1 MGEPTSILARE
12 VASVPD
18 VIDRQDRL
26 LAGSVRELSARLR
39 LAPPRVVVTCARGS
53 SAHAGTFAKHLLELH
68 LGLPVAAAAPSIAS
82 IYRRRLELDGQL
94 VLAISQSGASDDL
107 IAFVREARDS
117 GALTVAVTNDADAQL
132 AAACTYV
139 LSIGAGAE
147 LSVAATKTFV
157 ATVSALVRLTSA
169 WAQDQTL
176 AAALSRLPQR
186 LAAATA
192 LDWCGPLEAL
202 AGAEGL
208 AAIGRGPTLA
218 IAREAALKLKEICS
232 MPAEAFSGAEFLHGP
247 VALVSSRYPVLM
259 LMPTDAAYAGMQS
272 LKNRLERKSA
282 QVWSTQAGPS
292 AVGCLP
298 ALASDRP
305 ETDAICLVQSF
316 YSMLPK
322 LAAMR
327 GLDAD
332 RPPHL
337 TKITRTE

>member
-1 MGEPTSILARE
+1 MGEATSILARE

-26 LAGSVRELSARLR
+26 LAASVRELAARLR

-53 SAHAGTFAKHLLELH
+53 SAHAGTFAKHLLERH

-94 VLAISQSGASDDL
+94 VLAISQSGSSDDL

-117 GALTVAVTNDADAQL
+117 GALTVAVTNDADAGL

-139 LSIGAGAE
+139 LSIGAGVE
-147 LSVAATKTFV
+147 LSIAATKTFV

-169 WAQDQTL
+169 WAQDKAL

-192 LDWCGPLEAL
+192 LDWCGPLDAL

-208 AAIGRGPTLA
+208 AVIGRGPTLA
-218 IAREAALKLKEICS
+218 IAREVALKLKEIGS
-232 MPAEAFSGAEFLHGP
+232 MPAEAFSGAEFQHGP
-247 VALVSSRYPVLM
+247 VALISSRYPVLM
-259 LMPTDAAYAGMQS
+259 LMPTDAAYAGMQL
-272 LKNRLERKSA
+272 LKNRLESKRA

-292 AVGCLP
+292 AAGRLP

-322 LAAMR
+322 LAAMW

>member
-1 MGEPTSILARE
+1 
-12 VASVPD
+12 
-18 VIDRQDRL
+18 
-26 LAGSVRELSARLR
+26 
-39 LAPPRVVVTCARGS
+39 
-53 SAHAGTFAKHLLELH
+53 
-68 LGLPVAAAAPSIAS
+68 
-82 IYRRRLELDGQL
+82 L

-107 IAFVREARDS
+107 IAFVQEARDS
-117 GALTVAVTNDADAQL
+117 GALTVAVTNDVDARL

-139 LSIGAGAE
+139 LSIGAGTE

-169 WAQDQTL
+169 WAKDEAL
-176 AAALSRLPQR
+176 AAALRRLPER

-192 LDWCGPLEAL
+192 LDWYGPFAAH
-202 AGAEGL
+202 AGGEGL

-218 IAREAALKLKEICS
+218 IAREAALKLKEVCGMS
-232 MPAEAFSGAEFLHGP
+232 AEAFSGAEFLHGP

-259 LMPTDAAYAGMQS
+259 LMPTDAAYAGMQA
-272 LKNRLERKSA
+272 LKNRLQSKGA
-282 QVWSTQAGPS
+282 QVWSTQAGPP

-332 RPPHL
+332 KPPHL